1 MSVMVTVEFPLQPGK
16 MDEFVGMLGEALYD
30 TRAYD
35 GNEGVE
41 TFVEH
46 GDTSV
51 VLIEYWQT
59 VDHHK
64 AYMKWRVET
73 GLVEAIAP
81 VLSGS
86 PIAGYF
92 DSNTA

>member
-1 MSVMVTVEFPLQPGK
+1 MSVMATVEFPLQPGK
-16 MDEFVGMLGEALYD
+16 GHEFVGLLREALKD
-30 TRAYD
+30 TKAY
-35 GNEGVE
+35 EGCESVE

-64 AYMKWRVET
+64 AYMEGRVET
-73 GLVEAIAP
+73 RLVEVIGP
-81 VLSGS
+81 FVSG
-86 PIAGYF
+86 PPTAKYF

>member
-16 MDEFVGMLGEALYD
+16 LDEFVGMLGEALYD

-51 VLIEYWQT
+51 LLIEKWQT
-59 VDHHK
+59 AEHHK
-64 AYMKWRVET
+64 AYHQWRIDT
-73 GLVEAIAP
+73 GLGELIGPFV
-81 VLSGS
+81 SGP
-86 PIAGYF
+86 PIVRYF
-92 DSNTA
+92 DSDIA

>member
-46 GDTSV
+46 GDISIL
-51 VLIEYWQT
+51 LIEYWQT
-59 VDHHK
+59 VDHRK
-64 AYMKWRVET
+64 AYMKWRGET
-73 GLVEAIAP
+73 GIGKLIGPFV
-81 VLSGS
+81 SGP
-86 PIAGYF
+86 PIARYF
-92 DSNTA
+92 DINTA